1 MFPLFKSRMQNQRE
15 RRESISWK
23 NVCGH
28 ARFFHITNSYYF
40 IQLHHIQR
48 YISEK
53 GVQKR
58 VGRDVSKLVTG
69 YDVSRVY
76 REFVL
81 TCSRW
86 QFSSNRLDYAP
97 HLSVFSSPN
106 WLARIAIHAT
116 RLCIYVCL
124 I

>member
-1 MFPLFKSRMQNQRE
+1 MQNQGGGGGEGATVRK
-15 RRESISWK
+15 SISY
-23 NVCGH
+23 
-28 ARFFHITNSYYF
+28 FF
-40 IQLHHIQR
+40 
-48 YISEK
+48 YIALILFYDCAMSKDTFLRK
-53 GVQKR
+53 GCKR
-58 VGRDVSKLVTG
+58 IGRDVSKLVTG
-69 YDVSRVY
+69 YDVPGVY

-106 WLARIAIHAT
+106 WLARIAIRAA
-116 RLCIYVCL
+116 RLCIHVCL